1 MKSLSVVIA
10 LSLLLMTGLA
20 KAQDDLCMDLL
31 EAVIGKVSA
40 DNVPA
45 KVKAGQKLTA
55 HIKWDL
61 KSTDIL
67 GHWDDIELTP
77 MFWNRI
83 PGSYAINTPLIGKT
97 NGRPI
102 MLTSDVT
109 FDIPKNLVG
118 LYEFAGVKFIARSTN
133 DPKLCYSS
141 RVTPANLPKF
151 VVENELSNVDIF
163 PPELSRFRFES
174 ETAKPGETVRLIFSA
189 QDQSAICTKDKE
201 DEGKCVG
208 HWHESVTTEDGLK
221 WVYFDAPLS
230 GPSNGEYFFSFKIP
244 ENAEPA
250 TYRLNQIFVRDV
262 LDNFIVSP
270 DVSARPKLT
279 ID

>member
-10 LSLLLMTGLA
+10 LSLLLKTGLTM
-20 KAQDDLCMDLL
+20 AQNDLCMDLL

-45 KVKAGQKLTA
+45 EVKAGQKLTA
-55 HIKWDL
+55 HIKWDVKNKDVL
-61 KSTDIL
+61 S
-67 GHWDDIELTP
+67 HWDDIELTA
-77 MFWNRI
+77 MFWNHI
-83 PGSYAINTPLIGKT
+83 PGSYAINTPFKVKT
-97 NGRPI
+97 NGSPLR
-102 MLTSDVT
+102 LTSDVT
-109 FDIPKNLVG
+109 FDIPKNIVG

-133 DPKLCYSS
+133 DPKFCYSS
-141 RVTPANLPKF
+141 RVSPANLPKF

-163 PPELSRFRFES
+163 PPELSRFRFEPA
-174 ETAKPGETVRLIFSA
+174 TARPGETVRLIFSA